1 MFAELRLSG
10 MNDYEIYQFVK
21 SIVFRSTN
29 TTFGISQ
36 SDSKLLELIADTR
49 TELYDRAS
57 DDALINIAA
66 RYEYYDSQARIT
78 NIEPISLMS
87 KSDIEK
93 YLRSVTS
100 PDEYLN
106 SKRDISGFPLSTLMG
121 TGDSELYFAT
131 VSGDSMIGA
140 SIDETDVLIYKQTGG
155 QVANNSI
162 IIAKVNGNVFVK
174 RIKYDS
180 ESIYLVS
187 ENPKYNPYRITKD
200 VDFKIIGEVCGSI
213 RQIAQGFGAKSDKSL
228 NY

>member
-1 MFAELRLSG
+1 MSAALRLSG

-21 SIVFRSTN
+21 SIVFRSAN
-29 TTFGISQ
+29 TSFGISQ
-36 SDSKLLELIADTR
+36 SDSKLLELIADNR
-49 TELYDRAS
+49 AAIYDRAS
-57 DDALINIAA
+57 DDALINIAS
-66 RYEYYDSQARIT
+66 RYEYYDSQTRIT

-93 YLRSVTS
+93 YLRAVTS
-100 PDEYLN
+100 PDDYLN
-106 SKRDISGFPLSTLMG
+106 SKRDISGYPLGHLMG

-140 SIDETDVLIYKQTGG
+140 SIDETDVLIYRQTA

-162 IIAKVNGNVFVK
+162 IIAKVNGNVYVK

-187 ENPKYNPYRITKD
+187 ENPKYSPYRITND
-200 VDFKIIGEVCGSI
+200 VDFKILGEVCGSI
-213 RQIAQGFGAKSDKSL
+213 RQIAQGFGTKSDNNS